1 VIGVHT
7 PEFAFERKVS
17 NVRAAVADL
26 KIKYPVAI
34 NNDYGIWRAFD
45 NEYWPA
51 HYFIDAQ
58 GRTRHHYFG
67 EGEYDE
73 SEHVIQRLL
82 TEANVPTGLV
92 SVNASGAE
100 AAPSTDGDQSP
111 ETYLGY
117 DKAENFVPSGGVVED
132 KGHVYA
138 AAAPQLNQWSLSGDW
153 TIGGESAALNEVG
166 GRIIYRFHARDLH
179 LVLGP
184 AADGKP
190 IKFRVTIDGAPP
202 GVDHG
207 ADDDAGGQGVVE
219 EQRLYQ
225 LVRRNGAVADRAF
238 EIEFLDPG
246 VHAYAF
252 TFG

>member
-1 VIGVHT
+1 MHT

-17 NVRAAVADL
+17 NVRATVSDL
-26 KIKYPVAI
+26 KIGYPVAVDS
-34 NNDYGIWRAFD
+34 DYAIWRAFD
-45 NEYWPA
+45 NQYWPA

-58 GRTRHHYFG
+58 GRIRYHHFG

-73 SEHVIQRLL
+73 SERVIQRLL
-82 TEANVPTGLV
+82 AEAGNSSNSAALV

-100 AAPSTDGDQSP
+100 AAPSASDASP

-117 DKAENFVPSGGVVED
+117 DRAENFASTGGVFRD
-132 KGHVYA
+132 KNHVYA
-138 AAAPQLNQWSLSGDW
+138 TATPQLNKWSLSGNW
-153 TIGGESAALNEVG
+153 TIGAEAAALDEAG
-166 GRIIYRFHARDLH
+166 GRIVYRFRARDLH

-184 AADGKP
+184 AAEGKR
-190 IKFRVTIDGAPP
+190 IRFRVTIDGAAP

-207 ADDDAGGQGVVE
+207 TDVDADGYGVVDG
-219 EQRLYQ
+219 QPLYQ
-225 LVRRNGAVADRAF
+225 LVRQSSAISDRTF

-246 VHAYAF
+246 MQAYAF